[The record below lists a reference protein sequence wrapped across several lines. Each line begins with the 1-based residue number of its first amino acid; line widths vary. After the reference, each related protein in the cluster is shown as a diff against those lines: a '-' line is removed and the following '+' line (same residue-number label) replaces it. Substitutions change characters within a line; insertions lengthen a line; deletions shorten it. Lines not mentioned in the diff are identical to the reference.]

1 MKPVIIQRE
10 AATELEEDMAW
21 YEKRQS
27 GLGLDLQAEVEKT
40 VLRLRQDPSRGMRY
54 RNTPYQFIRVKRFPY
69 VVYYRELDD
78 AIWVMA
84 IAHGRRRPGYWKNRT
99 L

>member
-1 MKPVIIQRE
+1 MKPVIIQQE
-10 AATELEEDMAW
+10 AAAELEEDMAW
-21 YEKRQS
+21 YEKRQT
-27 GLGLDLQAEVEKT
+27 GLGLDLQSEVEKT
-40 VLRLRQDPSRGMRY
+40 VTRLRQDPSLGMRY

-69 VVYYRELDD
+69 VVYYRELDN

-84 IAHGRRRPGYWKNRT
+84 IAHGRRRPGYWKNRK